1 MLNDLGIIP
10 ADERSETH
18 EEDWRSITG
27 EMPAPGGEGAAV
39 SRTT

>member
-18 EEDWRSITG
+18 EEDWRKITG
-27 EMPAPGGEGAAV
+27 EMEAPVVEGQGA
-39 SRTT
+39 SRAT